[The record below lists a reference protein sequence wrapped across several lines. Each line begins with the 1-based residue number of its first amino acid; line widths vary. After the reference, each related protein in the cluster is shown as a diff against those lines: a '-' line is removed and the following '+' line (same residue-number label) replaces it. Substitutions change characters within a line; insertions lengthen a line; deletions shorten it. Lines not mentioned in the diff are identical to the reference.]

1 MSMKNG
7 SSSVGMIAAAMCMFA
22 AVGVAEAATQQV
34 MDGGVLKIEVDSGG
48 TLTVDKTL
56 LPSATSIEK
65 TGAGEAKLP
74 DEALSF
80 TAPITIKAGTL
91 SGYRQAFG
99 TTSCI
104 TVEEGATLSVRG
116 WDTYLA
122 YSSAPSGREDNSKF
136 VGAGKLVI
144 GGNGVNNEGA
154 LKVSTWAWRARR
166 LFTDV
171 TFTADTTVALSWPSS
186 GWTSAAGD
194 VFDMGGHTLTV
205 IGVGG
210 ASNYRF
216 DWRNGLLKNAG
227 DVVMKGGTLLFE
239 GAPAF
244 DATTDGKSFVLDGA
258 SEFLFYST
266 SWNAS
271 NPKPGI
277 PLGLDVRTSANLNN
291 GGGNTSRALNQISGP
306 VKIASGKTL
315 TDVHG
320 ATSLTLSGPIDAAS
334 GTFAKTG
341 VGDLWLTGS
350 VARAIGT
357 LNVSNGKAA
366 FEGGTLAVGTKT
378 IVSGAT
384 GIGSGVARVVLDNG
398 ASLDMPASAKL
409 NIGEDTLKYGIFE
422 MHPGT
427 AATNLVV
434 NNVGYGAF
442 YQFGGDYRSLA
453 QSGKTAKPIS
463 NNGYGLHWIEEGRYT
478 FYDFTHIANSDAT
491 GFLVQKGGFFGTTY
505 GGGELYMGTLYMGG
519 SNTRTHFYQS
529 GGTNFL
535 PYISANYCSAASTGL
550 DAVITATGA
559 GTEMESSVIR
569 LNVGPDNAGPNALV
583 VNVNDG
589 ARLTVTQIGKGNA
602 AKAWKGGLNA
612 DQAPANTTTSR
623 VYLNFNGGTLRA
635 KGPDIF
641 GNANGTSGCE
651 PARVTVFERGA
662 TVDTQNYDVNWTV
675 PFLAPAGRSIKRITL
690 TDSAMLSAGY
700 ALGPVYLR
708 IASASGAGATAIV
721 PFDPNTRQLSAA
733 AEITSPGWGFEE
745 HPTVVAETSTNV
757 TCTVGCAVETEAASA
772 AGGLTKK
779 GAGTLKVFGVN
790 TYGGTTRLEQGTV
803 AFVDPNGFPGGDIEI
818 PSAALLELT
827 NASAPL
833 MVATNLVLRSGK
845 AIRITEMDALDGRTF
860 GHKRTILTVAT
871 PLTTKPELVLVDSDG
886 TVRSSNGAWALVLDN
901 GGRTLKFG
909 ACLGTMISIK

>member
-1 MSMKNG
+1 MSTKTVYGCLMVMG
-7 SSSVGMIAAAMCMFA
+7 VLCG
-22 AVGVAEAATQQV
+22 GVAQATTQQT
-34 MDGGVLKIEVDSGG
+34 MDGSVIRLEVDSGD
-48 TLTVDKTL
+48 TLTIDASNIA
-56 LPSATSIEK
+56 SATAIVK
-65 TGAGEAKLP
+65 TGGGEAKLP
-74 DEALSF
+74 DSSLSF
-80 TAPITIKAGTL
+80 TAPITIKGGTL

-116 WDTYLA
+116 WDSYITYNQ
-122 YSSAPSGREDNSKF
+122 YKNGREDNSNF

-144 GGNGVNNEGA
+144 GGTGVNNEGA
-154 LKVSTWAWRARR
+154 LKVSTRAWRARR

-171 TFTADTTVALSWPSS
+171 TLTADTTVALSWPSS

-227 DVVMKGGTLLFE
+227 DVVMTGGTVLFE

-244 DATTDGKSFVLDGA
+244 DATTDGKYFVLDGA

-277 PLGLDVRTSANLNN
+277 PLGLDVRASANLNN
-291 GGGNTSRALNQISGP
+291 GGGNTSRDVNQISGP

-320 ATSLTLSGPIDAAS
+320 ATSITLSGPFDAAS

-350 VARAIGT
+350 VSRAIGT

-378 IVSGAT
+378 SVSGTT
-384 GIGSGVARVVLDNG
+384 GVGSGVARVVLDKG
-398 ASLDMPASAKL
+398 ASFNMPTSTKMNL
-409 NIGEDTLKYGIFE
+409 GEDTLKYGIFE

-434 NNVGYGAF
+434 NNQGYGAF
-442 YQFGGDYRSLA
+442 YQFGGDYRSL
-453 QSGKTAKPIS
+453 STDNSNRAKPIS
-463 NNGYGLHWIEEGRYT
+463 NNSYGLHWLEDGRFTY
-478 FYDFTHIANSDAT
+478 YDGMHMANSGAT
-491 GFLVQKGGFFGTTY
+491 GFLVQMGGFFGTTY

-519 SNTRTHFYQS
+519 TNTRTHFYQS

-535 PYISANYCSAASTGL
+535 PYISANYCSQASTGL
-550 DAVITATGA
+550 EAVITTTGA

-589 ARLTVTQIGKGNA
+589 ARLTVAQIGKGSA

-612 DQAPANTTTSR
+612 DQAPANTATSC
-623 VYLNFNGGTLRA
+623 VYLNFDGGTLRA
-635 KGPDIF
+635 KGSDIF
-641 GNANGTSGCE
+641 GNASGTSGCE
-651 PARVTVFERGA
+651 PARVTVFSKGA
-662 TVDTQNYDVNWTV
+662 TIDTQANNVNWTR
-675 PFLAPAGRSIKRITL
+675 PFLAPTGRGIKSVTI
-690 TDSAMLSAGY
+690 TDSAMLAAGY
-700 ALGPVYLR
+700 ALGPTYIR
-708 IASASGAGATAIV
+708 IPSASGVGATAIAQ
-721 PFDPNTRQLSAA
+721 FDPATRKLSAEA
-733 AEITSPGWGFEE
+733 LVTSPGWGYETS
-745 HPTVVAETSTNV
+745 PAVTVETSTNV
-757 TCTVGCAVETEAASA
+757 ACTVACAVETEEVST

-779 GAGTLKVFGVN
+779 GSGTLNVFGVN
-790 TYGGTTRLEQGTV
+790 TYGGPTCLEEGPL
-803 AFVDPNGFPGGDIEI
+803 AFIDPNGFPGGDVEI
-818 PSAALLELT
+818 PAATLQALSES
-827 NASAPL
+827 SAPL
-833 MVATNLVLRSGK
+833 LTVTNFVQSAGK
-845 AIRITEMDALDGRTF
+845 VVRITQADTLDDRTF
-860 GHKRTILTVAT
+860 GKKRTVARFATAIGTVPT
-871 PLTTKPELVLVDSDG
+871 LEMMNSDG
-886 TVRSSNGAWALVLDN
+886 TVRSNNGTWQLVLDD
-901 GGRTLKFG
+901 GGQTLKFG
-909 ACLGTMISIK
+909 ACRGMIISIH

>member
-1 MSMKNG
+1 MSLKTN
-7 SSSVGMIAAAMCMFA
+7 SRVVGMFA
-22 AVGVAEAATQQV
+22 GVICAFASVGVAEAATRQV
-34 MDGGVLKIEVDSGG
+34 MDGGVLKIEVDPGG
-48 TLTVDKTL
+48 TLTVDEAL
-56 LPSATSIEK
+56 LGSATSIEK
-65 TGAGEAKLP
+65 DGTGEAKMP
-74 DEALSF
+74 DKALSF
-80 TAPITIKAGTL
+80 TATITIKAGTL

-116 WDTYLA
+116 WDTYLSYA
-122 YSSAPSGREDNSKF
+122 QAHSGREDNSKF

-171 TFTADTTVALSWPSS
+171 TLTADTTVALSWPSS

-205 IGVGG
+205 VGVGG
-210 ASNYRF
+210 ATNYRF

-227 DVVMKGGTLLFE
+227 DVVMKGGSLLFE
-239 GAPAF
+239 GNPAF
-244 DATTDGKSFVLDGA
+244 DATTDGKYFVLDGA

-271 NPKPGI
+271 NTKPGI
-277 PLGLDVRTSANLNN
+277 PLGLDVRASANINN
-291 GGGNTSRALNQISGP
+291 GGGNVSRDLNHISGP

-320 ATSLTLSGPIDAAS
+320 ATSITLSGPIDAAS

-357 LNVSNGKAA
+357 LNVSNGKMA
-366 FEGGTLAVGTKT
+366 FEGGTLAVGTKAS
-378 IVSGAT
+378 VSGTT
-384 GIGSGVARVVLDNG
+384 GIGSGVAHVVLNEG
-398 ASLDMPASAKL
+398 ASFSIPASTKM
-409 NIGEDTLKYGIFE
+409 NIGEDKLKYGIFE

-434 NNVGYGAF
+434 NNLGYGAF

-453 QSGKTAKPIS
+453 QSGKTAKPIA
-463 NNGYGLHWIEEGRYT
+463 NDGYGLHWIEEGRYT

-505 GGGELYMGTLYMGG
+505 SGGELYMGTLYMGG
-519 SNTRTHFYQS
+519 TNTRTHFYQS

-550 DAVITATGA
+550 DAAITTTGTN
-559 GTEMESSVIR
+559 TEMEASVIR
-569 LNVGPDNAGPNALV
+569 LNVGPDNAGPNAFV

-602 AKAWKGGLNA
+602 AKAWNGGLNA

-623 VYLNFNGGTLRA
+623 VYLNFDGGTLRA
-635 KGPDIF
+635 KGSDIF
-641 GNANGTSGCE
+641 GNANGASGCE

-662 TVDTQNYDVNWTV
+662 TVDTQNLDVNWTV
-675 PFLAPAGRSIKRITL
+675 PFLAPEGRSVKSITL

-721 PFDPNTRQLSAA
+721 PFDPNTRQLSAE

-757 TCTVGCAVETEAASA
+757 NCTVECAVETGTASA

-790 TYGGTTRLEQGTV
+790 TYGGATRIEEGTV
-803 AFVDPNGFPGGDIEI
+803 AFVDPDGFPGGDIEI
-818 PSAALLELT
+818 PAATLLQLT
-827 NASAPL
+827 KASAPL
-833 MVATNLVLRSGK
+833 MTATNLVLRTGK
-845 AIRITEMDALDGRTF
+845 AIRITEADALDDRVF
-860 GHKRTILTVAT
+860 GPRRTILTVAT
-871 PLTTKPELVLVDSDG
+871 PLTSEPELVLVNSDG
-886 TVRSSNGAWALVLDN
+886 TVRPNTGVWAFALEN

-909 ACLGTMISIK
+909 ACHGLVISVK